1 VSEDEA
7 EDDVA
12 SRGHHPK
19 FNRQRSAARDRL
31 WDRSQTL
38 HEEIGRIEWQGEQVY
53 RTATHNALASKVI
66 IDQLTPLLPMDSEEV
81 SVQVK
86 HLHAILDAATMTDP
100 TLHQGGGR

>member
-38 HEEIGRIEWQGEQVY
+38 HEEIGQIEWQGEQVY
-53 RTATHNALASKVI
+53 HTPAHNALASQVI
-66 IDQLTPLLPMDSEEV
+66 VNKLTPLLPKDSKELNA
-81 SVQVK
+81 QVK